1 MECRTVSGRPKGF
14 TLVELLVVM
23 TIIATLL
30 MIAVPR
36 YHRSLEQA
44 REVTLRQD
52 LNVMRDAIDKFM
64 ADRGTYPQSL
74 EDLVEGHYLRS
85 IPVDPY
91 TKSAGSWTTVQSE
104 DEELTGVRDVHSGAE
119 GATRDGTALNEI

>member
-1 MECRTVSGRPKGF
+1 VTGRPKGF

-52 LNVMRDAIDKFM
+52 LSVMRDAIDKFL

-74 EDLVEGHYLRS
+74 EDLVEGKYLRS

-91 TKSAGSWTTVQSE
+91 TKSTGSWMPVQSE
-104 DEELTGVRDVHSGAE
+104 DKELTGVRDVHSGAE
-119 GATRDGTALNEI
+119 GVTRDGTALNEI

>member
-1 MECRTVSGRPKGF
+1 MSGRPKGF

-52 LNVMRDAIDKFM
+52 LSVMRDAIDKFLS
-64 ADRGTYPQSL
+64 DRGAYPQSL
-74 EDLVEGHYLRS
+74 EDLVAGRYLRS

-91 TKSAGSWTTVQSE
+91 TKSAGTWTTILSE

-119 GATRDGTALNEI
+119 GATQDGAALNEI

>member
-1 MECRTVSGRPKGF
+1 MECRIVTGRPKGF

-52 LNVMRDAIDKFM
+52 LSVMRDAIDKFL

-74 EDLVEGHYLRS
+74 EDLVEGRYLRS

-91 TKSAGSWTTVQSE
+91 TKTADSWTMVQSE

-119 GATRDGTALNEI
+119 GATRDGIALNEI